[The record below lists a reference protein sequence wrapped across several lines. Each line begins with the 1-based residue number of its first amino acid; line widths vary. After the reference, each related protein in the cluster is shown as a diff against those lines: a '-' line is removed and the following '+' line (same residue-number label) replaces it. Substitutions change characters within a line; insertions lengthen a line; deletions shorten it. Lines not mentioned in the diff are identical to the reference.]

1 MSDDDELPLTAT
13 ALVIALIA
21 LVGTLAQVVHQYYA
35 ASAAGFTNCGESVMG
50 KWAENTKRLFR
61 LKELRFEV
69 QFEAPVIFV
78 SPPTNKNGPVKNVAI
93 HYVDGSE
100 VSLKATRSLPAK
112 EEEALR
118 RENKVH
124 TADNERATWVTLL
137 SALHFMERASW
148 EWRQEHY
155 PSTIAAPKPKVTA
168 TSTATSTD
176 EPKPAGT
183 SPSPTPNPHLN
194 DHTLAIAV
202 QVKQRSWDSMP
213 AVVKKPYAT
222 TTICHMLEIA
232 AMLGIYWKEFDRSKD
247 RYRAEG
253 NGYLL
258 TGTQITDLGLMF
270 TFQVSGGSRFQEN
283 RVIPVD
289 EVKELC
295 CGMVST
301 FFRADQDTRRL
312 GVLNEDPRDL
322 GILHL
327 GSMNELA
334 ETMVL
339 IDCNTIT
346 ASYFRRH
353 DTKHGH
359 LFPRT

>member
-1 MSDDDELPLTAT
+1 MSDEDELPLTAM

-21 LVGTLAQVVHQYYA
+21 LVGTIAQVLHQYYA

-50 KWAENTKRLFR
+50 KWAENTNRLFR

-100 VSLKATRSLPAK
+100 DSLKATRSLPAK

-155 PSTIAAPKPKVTA
+155 PSTVAGPEPKVTA

-176 EPKPAGT
+176 EPKSAGT
-183 SPSPTPNPHLN
+183 SPSPSPNPHLV

>member
-1 MSDDDELPLTAT
+1 MADDNDKETPLNAT

-50 KWAENTKRLFR
+50 KWAESTKRIFR

-93 HYVDGSE
+93 HYVDGSDE
-100 VSLKATRSLPAK
+100 SLKATRSLQAK
-112 EEEALR
+112 DEEALR

-137 SALHFMERASW
+137 SALHSMERDSW
-148 EWRQEHY
+148 LWRKEHY
-155 PSTIAAPKPKVTA
+155 PTSIPAAEPKG
-168 TSTATSTD
+168 TATSTD
-176 EPKPAGT
+176 EPKATSANP
-183 SPSPTPNPHLN
+183 SPSPKVQLK

-222 TTICHMLEIA
+222 TTICHILEIA
-232 AMLGIYWKEFDRSKD
+232 AMLGLYWKEFDRSKD

-253 NGYLL
+253 NGYIL
-258 TGTQITDLGLMF
+258 TGTQINDLGLMF

-301 FFRADQDTRRL
+301 FFRADKDTRRL
-312 GVLNEDPRDL
+312 GNLNEDPRDL

-346 ASYFRRH
+346 ASYFRRQ
-353 DTKHGH
+353 DTKHSH
-359 LFPRT
+359 VFPSM